1 VSLWRIGGVISDIVK
16 INNVKGVTELKAIFD
31 FTDQKII
38 VVTGKNGVGKTTL
51 VNAFKLISDPQVFNK
66 SASLKSIRVDSSIS
80 FELYGHEKFS
90 FSYNDKLGALDTKQ
104 LLPKK
109 ESVTAELPIPFGARF
124 VQYASVASFDAEIR
138 TNIASS
144 IYQDANDLIAFLSEV
159 YQTDKFSNLK
169 VTRVKNRDFYFVL
182 RESDFYIREDH
193 LSSGEFFLI
202 QLFRLI
208 TSGSELIVIDELD
221 VSLDAAAQV
230 HLFKAIK
237 PILDKYRSRLIVMS
251 HSLAFMSMV
260 DDGALYLLENNSH
273 EIKLEQRSFGYVKS
287 FLYGFEGYDRY
298 ILTEDPVMEGFI
310 DYVINKFSMAT
321 YYQHITIGV
330 GGWNQL
336 KLIIEKNDTENIF
349 TDFSNVIGIV
359 DGDAYTNISQEYRG
373 PTQILCSPVEDI
385 EKYILLNRESLLAE
399 IELPTYSES
408 VNIKRASKT
417 YWKYLTDDKGLAINR
432 LYQLVMDSQYENTER
447 LAGEIRMFLEKDLI
461 EV

>member
-1 VSLWRIGGVISDIVK
+1 MISDIVK

-31 FTDQKII
+31 FSDKKII

-66 SASLKSIRVDSSIS
+66 SSGFKSIRVDSNIS
-80 FELYGHEKFS
+80 FELHGHDEFS
-90 FSYNDKLGALDTKQ
+90 FSYNDKLDALDTKQ
-104 LLPKK
+104 VLPKK

-124 VQYASVASFDAEIR
+124 VQYALVASFDAEIR

-144 IYQDANDLIAFLSEV
+144 IYQDANDLIDFLSEV
-159 YQTDKFSNLK
+159 YLTDKFSNLK
-169 VTRVKNRDFYFVL
+169 VTRVKSRNFYFVL

-237 PILDKYRSRLIVMS
+237 PILAKYNSRLIVMS

-260 DDGALYLLENNSH
+260 DDGSLYLLEDNSH
-273 EIKLEQRSFGYVKS
+273 EITLEQRSFGYVKS

-298 ILTEDPVMEGFI
+298 ILTEDTIMEGFI
-310 DYVINKFSMAT
+310 EYVINKFSMT
-321 YYQHITIGV
+321 PYYQHKTIGV

-336 KLIIEKNDTENIF
+336 KLIIEKNDTEKIF

-359 DGDAYTNISQEYRG
+359 DGDAYPDISVNYSG
-373 PTQILCSPVEDI
+373 PTKILCSSVEDI
-385 EKYILLNRESLLAE
+385 EKYIFLNRETLLAE
-399 IELPTYSES
+399 IELPTYPESEEM
-408 VNIKRASKT
+408 KRASKT
-417 YWKYLTDDKGLAINR
+417 YWKYLTDDKGLTINR
-432 LYQLVMDSQYENTER
+432 LYQLVIDSQNESAER
-447 LAGEIRMFLEKDLI
+447 LAGEIRTFLEKDLI